1 MIKKE
6 IISVIPTNEIQPD
19 LSSEFLTYANLI
31 CLANAQ
37 ILILEI
43 ASIKGLAFQLQAQL
57 AKGVYELFTLAYNL
71 SKESSMK
78 KATNDEVKIFLNNRR
93 FYYLARSFLK

>member
-57 AKGVYELFTLAYNL
+57 AKEYMNYSLLLIIFPKNL
-71 SKESSMK
+71 
-78 KATNDEVKIFLNNRR
+78 L
-93 FYYLARSFLK
+93 